1 MADRRQPWRSALG
14 RSDRHRRT
22 REGCRRR
29 HGDPGVPRRARRDA
43 HAQVRAGRRQHDRT
57 GPRVGEDPRA
67 DSDSPGIIGDMTV
80 ATDLVS
86 EIQALKA
93 KRHAAILAHNYQIP
107 PIQDLADV
115 VADSL
120 QMARRATELDAPLL
134 VICGVHFMAE
144 TAAIANPGKRVL
156 IPDPDAGCSLAATI
170 QAADVRAWRTEHP
183 DGLVVAYV
191 NTSADV
197 KAEADY
203 CCTSGNAVAVIRAL
217 PPDVPVLFLP
227 DVFLGNYLRT
237 VTGRQLDVWMGECHV
252 HAGLTR
258 EALEQR
264 RVEYPDAEFLVHP
277 ECGCV
282 TSAMYYA
289 ETEGDVA
296 GGRTQIVSTEQM
308 MRRARVSPAR
318 RFVVATETGVLHR
331 LRRENPGKEFV
342 AAREGAEC
350 RYMKQITLENLR
362 DSLRDLQYEVTV
374 APEIAVRA
382 RRAIDRMLAIG

>member
-1 MADRRQPWRSALG
+1 MGASTQTLPTRDLLAEIDELRITRR
-14 RSDRHRRT
+14 
-22 REGCRRR
+22 
-29 HGDPGVPRRARRDA
+29 
-43 HAQVRAGRRQHDRT
+43 
-57 GPRVGEDPRA
+57 
-67 DSDSPGIIGDMTV
+67 
-80 ATDLVS
+80 
-86 EIQALKA
+86 
-93 KRHAAILAHNYQIP
+93 AAILAHNYQRP
-107 PIQDLADV
+107 EIQDLADV

-120 QMARRATELDAPLL
+120 QMARRATELDAPIL

-144 TAAIANPGKRVL
+144 TAAIANPEKRIL
-156 IPDPDAGCSLAATI
+156 IPDRTAGCSLAATI
-170 QAADVRAWRTEHP
+170 QAADVRAWRAAHP

-191 NTSADV
+191 NTAADV

-258 EALEQR
+258 ETLEQR

-362 DSLRDLQYEVTV
+362 DSLRDLQYDVTV
-374 APEIAVRA
+374 APDIAVRA

>member
-1 MADRRQPWRSALG
+1 MGASTLTVPTRDLLAEIDELRITRR
-14 RSDRHRRT
+14 
-22 REGCRRR
+22 
-29 HGDPGVPRRARRDA
+29 
-43 HAQVRAGRRQHDRT
+43 
-57 GPRVGEDPRA
+57 
-67 DSDSPGIIGDMTV
+67 
-80 ATDLVS
+80 
-86 EIQALKA
+86 
-93 KRHAAILAHNYQIP
+93 AAILAHNYQRP
-107 PIQDLADV
+107 EIQDLADV

-120 QMARRATELDAPLL
+120 QMARRATELDAPIL

-144 TAAIANPGKRVL
+144 TAAIANPDKRIL
-156 IPDPDAGCSLAATI
+156 IPDRSAGCSLAATI
-170 QAADVRAWRTEHP
+170 QAADVRAWRAAHP

-191 NTSADV
+191 NTAADV

-227 DVFLGNYLRT
+227 DVFLGNYLRK

-258 EALEQR
+258 ETLEQR

-342 AAREGAEC
+342 AAHEGAEC

-362 DSLRDLQYEVTV
+362 DSLRDLQYDVTV
-374 APEIAVRA
+374 APDIAVRA